1 MIIMIMI
8 YSILLKLRSIF
19 YEREGGN
26 KWKESINAE
35 NRDGTGGD
43 LAREFAKLMKAAW
56 KCQYRE
62 LIPRKFKE
70 VLGKY
75 VPHLAGYA
83 QQVRAVPTECHFP
96 RTYLRVFIYALTLH
110 FGVID

>member
-1 MIIMIMI
+1 
-8 YSILLKLRSIF
+8 
-19 YEREGGN
+19 
-26 KWKESINAE
+26 
-35 NRDGTGGD
+35 
-43 LAREFAKLMKAAW
+43 MKAAW
-56 KCQYRE
+56 KCEYRE